1 MLELMHGAATWALV
15 GLIWVVQ
22 LVIYPQLGV
31 VGRAEFA
38 AYHAGYTRRVSWVV
52 GPLMLAEIG
61 SAGWLW
67 WNGERAAWFLISLGL
82 LVVIWISTA
91 AVQVPLHGRLERE
104 FTPEAHRMLVR
115 TNWVRTAAWT
125 ARGAMVVFG
134 LAEGG

>member
-1 MLELMHGAATWALV
+1 MVERRTG
-15 GLIWVVQ
+15 
-22 LVIYPQLGV
+22 GV
-31 VGRAEFA
+31 V
-38 AYHAGYTRRVSWVV
+38 
-52 GPLMLAEIG
+52 
-61 SAGWLW
+61 
-67 WNGERAAWFLISLGL
+67 LISLGL
-82 LVVIWISTA
+82 LAVIWISTA